1 MESTTRWPRKLLHEG
16 RHRYDQGVAFQRLL
30 PVLPMATLRLEIVT
44 PEAKTYSDDVESVV
58 VPGAEGE
65 FGVLPQHVALMTEI
79 VPGELRIV
87 KDGQE
92 MRLAVGSG
100 LRRSHTRIGLGPH
113 RYGHPRGGN
122 R

>member
-1 MESTTRWPRKLLHEG
+1 
-16 RHRYDQGVAFQRLL
+16 
-30 PVLPMATLRLEIVT
+30 MATLRLEIVT
-44 PEAKTYSDDVESVV
+44 PQAKTYSDDVDSVV

-65 FGVLPQHVALMTEI
+65 FGVLPQHVALMTEM

-100 LRRSHTRIGLGPH
+100 FVEVT
-113 RYGHPRGGN
+113 
-122 R
+122 